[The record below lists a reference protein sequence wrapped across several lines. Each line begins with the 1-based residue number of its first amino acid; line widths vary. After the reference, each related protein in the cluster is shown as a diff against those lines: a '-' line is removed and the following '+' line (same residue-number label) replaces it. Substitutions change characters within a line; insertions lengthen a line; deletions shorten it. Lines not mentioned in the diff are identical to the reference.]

1 MARWT
6 SQTTPAD
13 IRKFSANSKVRQKLK
28 ARRKK
33 IAAWSIAA
41 LLAAGLS
48 ARPAYRAFREHR
60 INQNLQA
67 ANSAALQGDWSAA
80 RDSARS
86 VLLARQDFQ
95 AYRIWTR
102 ALGKLGSPTTY
113 MAVAELF
120 TDSRATREDLL
131 EALEVM
137 ALQAPQAVALSAYAS
152 LPLPFRDQAPFR
164 AALVPLLIQRGQLK
178 LAENCLREVAQ
189 PTDEPKVRLALLRVL
204 CNQPDSSRVAEARQ
218 IFADL
223 VAAKAD
229 TEALA
234 ALLLLG
240 DVPDGLADG
249 GPLPDLEA
257 WLKNQPQA
265 TAMHHLLGLHPALSA
280 HPESASRIY
289 EMAAKR
295 FLATDPG
302 VLGTWLL
309 HHDQA
314 ERVVKLLEEA
324 AKTHSDAFIARLNAL
339 LRLKKDDDIAA
350 ALAAPPASADFVE
363 IELVQANLAASK
375 GDLIASGAA
384 WTRALNHA
392 AYDTT
397 RNRCIDLARSA
408 QRDGVKDAAEDAWVA
423 AVRLGWGQLPPYA
436 DLLPV
441 FTSLMAKGRSED
453 LMAMFRTLLRFEPR
467 NPELLNNAYY
477 FALLQGV
484 LPPAQVVSVITKLI
498 ERQDTP
504 VYNSTL
510 MLAYLLNER
519 PADALALL
527 PKVQVGKG
535 VAPMMIAALEG
546 TARVLNG
553 DTEAGS
559 ALLRDVNWREFMSQE
574 RMVFRSLLV
583 KFENSKLP
591 VPEMASPAVEINPD
605 LIPAWRKALERFEKD
620 RAGDVLPA
628 LLAPK
633 IPGAE
638 PPAPSVG
645 AEPTPVA
652 PWSNTKEPSQDEP
665 ALRNPP
671 PQSVPKK
678 PSADSGNLRTQCST
692 SIEPNLGASWIP

>member
-6 SQTTPAD
+6 SQTVHAD
-13 IRKFSANSKVRQKLK
+13 IQNFSANSKVRKKIK

-33 IAAWSIAA
+33 IAAWCVAA
-41 LLAAGLS
+41 LLALGFA
-48 ARPAYRAFREHR
+48 AKPAYRSFREYR
-60 INQNLQA
+60 INQNLLA
-67 ANSAALQGDWSAA
+67 AKSAASHGDWSAA
-80 RDSARS
+80 RDAARS
-86 VLLARQDFQ
+86 VLMARQDFN
-95 AYRIWTR
+95 AYRIWAR
-102 ALGKLGSPTTY
+102 ALSKLGSPNTY
-113 MAVAELF
+113 MAAAELF

-152 LPLPFRDQAPFR
+152 LPEIYRNQAAFR
-164 AALVPLLIQRGQLK
+164 AALVPLLIQRGQLG

-189 PTDEPKVRLALLRVL
+189 PDEGPKVRLELLRTL
-204 CNQPDSSRVAEARQ
+204 CSRPTPERMAEAQ
-218 IFADL
+218 KIFAGL
-223 VAAKAD
+223 LAAKAD
-229 TEALA
+229 TEALD

-240 DVPDGLADG
+240 EVPGGLTENG
-249 GPLPDLEA
+249 ILPDLSA

-265 TAMHHLLGLHPALSA
+265 TALHHLTGLQPALSA
-280 HPESASRIY
+280 HPESAPRVY
-289 EMAAKR
+289 ELASQR

-309 HHDQA
+309 RQDQA
-314 ERVVKLLEEA
+314 EMAVRLLEES
-324 AKTHSDAFIARLNAL
+324 AKTHSDAFISRLNAL
-339 LRLKKDDDIAA
+339 LSLKKEDAIAT

-363 IELVQANLAASK
+363 IELVQANQAAAK
-375 GDLIASGAA
+375 GDLIGSSAA

-397 RNRCIDLARSA
+397 RNRCIDLARNA
-408 QRDGVKDAAEDAWVA
+408 QRCGAKDAAEDAWVA

-441 FTSLMAKGRSED
+441 FASLMAKGRSED

-484 LPPAQVVSVITKLI
+484 MPASQVLAVMCKLI
-498 ERQDTP
+498 ERQDKP

-510 MLAYLLNER
+510 MLAYMLDER

-527 PKVQVGKG
+527 PKVRIGKG
-535 VAPMMIAALEG
+535 VAPMMVAALEG

-553 DTEAGS
+553 DTEAGT
-559 ALLRDVNWREFMSQE
+559 ALLQDVNWRDFMSQE

-591 VPEMASPAVEINPD
+591 MPEMASPAAEVNPD

-638 PPAPSVG
+638 PPAPPVG
-645 AEPTPVA
+645 AEPT
-652 PWSNTKEPSQDEP
+652 Q
-665 ALRNPP
+665 LRSWRKAKAENQNESAASAPP
-671 PQSVPKK
+671 PQSPPAIAPANTETLPK
-678 PSADSGNLRTQCST
+678 N
-692 SIEPNLGASWIP
+692 